1 MTGPRTPT
9 AGQMPDMATPRAGCP
24 EDYAGPVRMCVIC
37 RERAPKA
44 SLTRY
49 VRDAQGNL
57 QIDETQTHPG
67 RGWYLCSNP
76 GCAKKFAKFRPGAR
90 RKGESNAGK

>member
-1 MTGPRTPT
+1 
-9 AGQMPDMATPRAGCP
+9 MATPEKDGP
-24 EDYAGPVRMCVIC
+24 ECIEGPVRMCVIC
-37 RERAPKA
+37 RERAPKKV
-44 SLTRY
+44 LTRY

-57 QIDETQTHPG
+57 QFDETQTHPG

-76 GCAKKFAKFRPGAR
+76 VCAQKFVKYRPGTR

>member
-1 MTGPRTPT
+1 
-9 AGQMPDMATPRAGCP
+9 MPEMARPRADAP
-24 EDYAGPVRMCVIC
+24 EACDGPVRMCVIC

-44 SLTRY
+44 TLTRY

-76 GCAKKFAKFRPGAR
+76 GCAQRFAKYRPGTR

>member
-1 MTGPRTPT
+1 
-9 AGQMPDMATPRAGCP
+9 MPTPRA
-24 EDYAGPVRMCVIC
+24 AGPETHDGPTRMCVIC
-37 RERAPKA
+37 RGRAPKA

-76 GCAKKFAKFRPGAR
+76 VCAQKFAKYRPGTR